1 MNKMNKIGKID
12 LYCIKCLQVTDNST
26 IIKLKHEID
35 GLNRPYYNCIDC
47 VVLIKKV
54 QLLTKKI

>member
-1 MNKMNKIGKID
+1 MNKIGKID
-12 LYCIKCLQVTDNST
+12 LNCIKCLKVTDNST